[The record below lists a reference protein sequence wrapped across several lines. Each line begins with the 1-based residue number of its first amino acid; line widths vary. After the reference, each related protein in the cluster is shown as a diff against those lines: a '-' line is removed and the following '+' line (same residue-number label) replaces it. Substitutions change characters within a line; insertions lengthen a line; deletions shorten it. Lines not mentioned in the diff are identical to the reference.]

1 MISYKPL
8 YMHSFLNEQL
18 RECSCF
24 NTLSNRDRNNLMFWL
39 YNGHDITSNPWGY
52 CYENGWDMDYITA
65 LKLDEET
72 YELMKRMAE
81 EN

>member
-18 RECSCF
+18 RECSDF
-24 NTLSNRDRNNLMFWL
+24 NTLSNRNRNNLMIWL
-39 YNGHDITSNPWGY
+39 YNGHDITSNLWGY
-52 CYENGWDMDYITA
+52 CYKDGWDMDYITA
-65 LKLDEET
+65 LKLDEGT